1 MAEERGTYAFA
12 IEWLRMLGYSP
23 DVRMAGVIARYWG
36 WYTADNRWYH
46 YRARRG
52 FKLFRSDRETLHPG
66 GSRGRGVER
75 PADER
80 EA

>member
-46 YRARRG
+46 Y
-52 FKLFRSDRETLHPG
+52 LSLIHI
-66 GSRGRGVER
+66 
-75 PADER
+75 
-80 EA
+80 

>member
-1 MAEERGTYAFA
+1 MAQNARV
-12 IEWLRMLGYSP
+12 LP

-52 FKLFRSDRETLHPG
+52 FKLFRSDRETRTRRL
-66 GSRGRGVER
+66 SRPRRG
-75 PADER
+75 ATC
-80 EA
+80 